1 MAPTSNAAKIAEVEH
16 TLKAKFREYWT
27 AKNRC
32 ALHADMEGEWHD
44 RQMVIEAY
52 RAVSL
57 YRDIQDLKHY
67 KARLKEEVD
76 LV

>member
-1 MAPTSNAAKIAEVEH
+1 MAPTSNVAKIATVEH
-16 TLKAKFREYWT
+16 ALKTKFREYWI

-32 ALHADMEGEWHD
+32 ELHAEMEGEWHD
-44 RQMVIEAY
+44 KQMVTEAY
-52 RAVSL
+52 RALSI